1 MVLAA
6 FRWPLGSTWI
16 EPPLPLVVAK
26 VSPVAVNGA
35 VDDDLGSPV
44 VGIEVHGVAGGKAQ
58 GSHCR

>member
-35 VDDDLGSPV
+35 VDDDLGTP
-44 VGIEVHGVAGGKAQ
+44 
-58 GSHCR
+58 